1 LRVGSVSPYRT
12 QRRASHRTP
21 IRVVET
27 WFPKAAPS
35 EVVAAATYPT
45 SELFEALEDGDMV
58 KAGTIF
64 LTSVETWF
72 PRKGER
78 GCQSAALATLRCGR
92 NAVNSGKAG
101 LNAIWQSPDRIEL
114 NEEMAR
120 AHGPERVRARSV
132 GATPHQRFVK
142 RRAVT
147 SSGRTR
153 MFPDMQGTAARL
165 NLLRGAEPSVSETW
179 FPQAC
184 LWRGNLFGRTATQE
198 ERFFSD
204 LQSFA
209 LALPS
214 PQSSPP
220 SQQFGTS
227 RSPLVETRF
236 PRFRSPHHV

>member
-1 LRVGSVSPYRT
+1 LRVGSVSSYST

-21 IRVVET
+21 ARVVET

-35 EVVAAATYPT
+35 EVVAAATYST
-45 SELFEALEDGDMV
+45 SEFYEALKDSDMV
-58 KAGTIF
+58 KAETIS

-72 PRKGER
+72 PQKSER
-78 GCQSAALATLRCGR
+78 GRQSAAPATLRCGR
-92 NAVNSGKAG
+92 NTVNAGKAG
-101 LNAIWQSPDRIEL
+101 LNALRQSPERIEL

-120 AHGPERVRARSV
+120 AHGPERVRARSF

-153 MFPDMQGTAARL
+153 MFPDMQGTRGCL
-165 NLLRGAEPSVSETW
+165 NLLRGAEQSASDPW
-179 FPQAC
+179 FPRTC
-184 LWRGNLFGRTATQE
+184 LWRGNLFGRTTIQE
-198 ERFFSD
+198 EQFFSD

-214 PQSSPP
+214 RQSSPP
-220 SQQFGTS
+220 SQQFGAS

>member
-1 LRVGSVSPYRT
+1 VGSVSPYST

-21 IRVVET
+21 VRVVET

-35 EVVAAATYPT
+35 EVVAAATYST

-58 KAGTIF
+58 QARTIF

-72 PRKGER
+72 PQKGER

-92 NAVNSGKAG
+92 NTVNAGKAG
-101 LNAIWQSPDRIEL
+101 LNALRQSPERIEL

-120 AHGPERVRARSV
+120 AHGRELVRARSL

-153 MFPDMQGTAARL
+153 MFPDMHGTAGCL
-165 NLLRGAEPSVSETW
+165 NLLRGAEPSVTETW
-179 FPQAC
+179 FPRTC
-184 LWRGNLFGRTATQE
+184 LWRGNLFGRAAIQE
-198 ERFFSD
+198 EQFFSD
-204 LQSFA
+204 LRSFA

-214 PQSSPP
+214 RRSSPP
-220 SQQFGTS
+220 SQLFGAS

>member
-1 LRVGSVSPYRT
+1 
-12 QRRASHRTP
+12 
-21 IRVVET
+21 VET

-35 EVVAAATYPT
+35 EVVAAATYST
-45 SELFEALEDGDMV
+45 SEFYEALKDSDMV
-58 KAGTIF
+58 KAETIS

-72 PRKGER
+72 PQKSER
-78 GCQSAALATLRCGR
+78 GRQSAAPATLRCGR
-92 NAVNSGKAG
+92 NTVNAGKAG
-101 LNAIWQSPDRIEL
+101 LNALRQSPERIEL
-114 NEEMAR
+114 NEEVAKP
-120 AHGPERVRARSV
+120 HGRELVRARSL
-132 GATPHQRFVK
+132 GATPHQRFEK

-153 MFPDMQGTAARL
+153 MFPDMHGTAARL
-165 NLLRGAEPSVSETW
+165 NLLRGAEPSVPETW
-179 FPQAC
+179 FPQAG

-214 PQSSPP
+214 RQSSPP
-220 SQQFGTS
+220 SQLFGAS